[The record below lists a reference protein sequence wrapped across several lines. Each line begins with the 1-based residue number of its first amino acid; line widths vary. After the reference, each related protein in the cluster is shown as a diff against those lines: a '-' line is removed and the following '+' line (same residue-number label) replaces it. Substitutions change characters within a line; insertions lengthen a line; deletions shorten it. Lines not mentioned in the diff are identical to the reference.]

1 MKAMLAEYE
10 RNIEIVKRKLKILR
24 AKSHNGEKD
33 WEINQYETM
42 LSELRESAGKIKVY
56 LGKE

>member
-1 MKAMLAEYE
+1 MQVMLAEYE
-10 RNIEIVKRKLKILR
+10 RNIETVKRILKKLR

-33 WEINQYETM
+33 YEITQYETM
-42 LSELRESAGKIKVY
+42 LGELRQKAGQIKAY